1 MQALTI
7 LKTFHVSTGLNVSIL
22 VFLPVGSRSGSHE
35 VADDTVRFCGGEG
48 AGAGGCA
55 VGAAVALGAA
65 APLVGDAVLR
75 TGLFHHV
82 LLVVLGAEEDI

>member
-1 MQALTI
+1 MRALTI
-7 LKTFHVSTGLNVSIL
+7 LKTCHVSTGLNVSIL
-22 VFLPVGSRSGSHE
+22 IFPPVGSRGESQE
-35 VADDTVRFCGGEG
+35 VGDDTVRFCGGKG

-65 APLVGDAVLR
+65 APLVGGAVLR

-82 LLVVLGAEEDI
+82 LLVVL

>member
-1 MQALTI
+1 MRALTI
-7 LKTFHVSTGLNVSIL
+7 LKIWHVSFGPNVSIF
-22 VFLPVGSRSGSHE
+22 VFPPVGSRSESQE

-65 APLVGDAVLR
+65 APLVGGAVLR

-82 LLVVLGAEEDI
+82 LLVVL